1 MDNSI
6 IYNDFY
12 KMPTREVELFQKLAN
27 EQDEDCKRGII
38 QQIHSL
44 RGIYEKDD
52 GTYGVNE
59 ASFVR
64 YILEAFSMLYING
77 SIAFYNFCA
86 HKYEYI
92 GEPEYMAFFKNILDE
107 IDTSLWNSKLEGK
120 YKTRFK
126 REISPRLREWSI
138 PKDWVIFHN
147 GCFNIA
153 DGVFYPGDH
162 PGIHSFNNTGYDY
175 DKDAEAVEFKKFID
189 DIFGGDKDLIN
200 VVQEVLGNTLLY
212 GQNPLQVITIFYS
225 PGRSGKG
232 VLSNI
237 LMKVHGE
244 QNCSATSVSQL
255 SSQFG
260 VSQMFDKVIN
270 ISNENNENLVTDT
283 SIMKTVSGNDLVMVE
298 KKYCDAIPVHI
309 YTKLFISTNSI
320 TFKDSSKGF
329 QERLVPIPFKYTYVD
344 TPKGKNQKKRDNLL
358 EAKLSKEL
366 SGIFNWCYEGLVRLR
381 KSGYHLSKSD
391 AVDKE
396 REYIV
401 STSNPVQLFAKENI
415 KFDSDHRVRKPE
427 VYKRYKEWVANNGVN
442 TGIYQSAQR
451 FYEKFDAILQEQSV
465 SSETKRIQGYDYYV
479 GITLI

>member
-1 MDNSI
+1 MANSI
-6 IYNDFY
+6 VYNDFY
-12 KMPTREVELFQKLAN
+12 KMPTKEVDLFQKLAN
-27 EQDEDCKRGII
+27 EQDEDLKSGII
-38 QQIHSL
+38 RQIHSL

-52 GTYGVNE
+52 GTYGVND
-59 ASFVR
+59 ATFVK
-64 YILEAFSMLYING
+64 YILEAFCMLYISG
-77 SIAFYNFCA
+77 SIAFYNFNT
-86 HKYEYI
+86 HTYEYI
-92 GEPEYMAFFKNILDE
+92 EEPEYMAFFKNLLDE
-107 IDTSLWNSKLEGK
+107 VDASLWHSKLEGR
-120 YKTRFK
+120 YKARFK
-126 REISPRLREWSI
+126 REISPRLREWST
-138 PKDWVIFHN
+138 PKDWVAFRN
-147 GCFNIA
+147 GCFNIT
-153 DGVFYPGDH
+153 DGEFYPGDH

-175 DKDAEAVEFKKFID
+175 DKDAEAVEFKKFIY
-189 DIFGGDKDLIN
+189 DIFGGDKDLIK

-212 GQNPLQVITIFYS
+212 GQNPLQVITIFHS

-244 QNCSATSVSQL
+244 RNCSATSVSQL

-260 VSQMFDKVIN
+260 VAQMFDKVIN

-344 TPKGKNQKKRDNLL
+344 NPKGKHQKKRDNLL

-366 SGIFNWCYEGLVRLR
+366 PGIFNWCYEGLVRLR
-381 KSGYHLSKSD
+381 ESGYRLSKSE

-415 KFDSDHRVRKPE
+415 IFDSEQRVRKPE
-427 VYKRYKEWVANNGVN
+427 VYKRYKAWVTDNGVN

-451 FYEKFDAILQEQSV
+451 FYEKFDAILQERSI
-465 SSETKRIQGYDYYV
+465 SSETKRIQGYEYYV

>member
-1 MDNSI
+1 MSNNI

-12 KMPTREVELFQKLAN
+12 KMPAKEFELFQKLVN
-27 EQDEDCKRGII
+27 EQDEDLKKGII
-38 QQIHSL
+38 RQIHSL

-52 GTYGVNE
+52 GTHGVND
-59 ASFVR
+59 ASFVK
-64 YILEAFSMLYING
+64 YILEAFCMLYISG
-77 SIAFYNFCA
+77 SIAFYNFSA
-86 HKYEYI
+86 HKYEYVD
-92 GEPEYMAFFKNILDE
+92 EPEYMAFFKKLLDE
-107 IDTSLWNSKLEGK
+107 VDTSLWSPKLEGR
-120 YKTRFK
+120 YKARFK

-138 PKDWVIFHN
+138 PKDWVAFRN
-147 GCFNIA
+147 GCFNIS
-153 DGVFYPGDH
+153 DGKFYHGDH

-175 DKDAEAVEFKKFID
+175 DEHAEAVEFKKFID

-212 GQNPLQVITIFYS
+212 GQNPLQIITIFCS

-232 VLSNI
+232 VLSNL
-237 LMKVHGE
+237 LMKLHGE
-244 QNCSATSVSQL
+244 KNCSATSVSQL

-270 ISNENNENLVTDT
+270 ISNENNENVITDT

-329 QERLVPIPFKYTYVD
+329 QERLVPIPFRYTFVEN
-344 TPKGKNQKKRDNLL
+344 PKGKYQKKRDNML

-366 SGIFNWCYEGLVRLR
+366 SGIFNWCYEGLIRLR
-381 KSGYHLSKSD
+381 EAGYHLSNSE
-391 AVDKE
+391 AVDRE
-396 REYIV
+396 RDYIV
-401 STSNPVQLFAKENI
+401 STSNPVQLFVKENI
-415 KFDSDHRVRKPE
+415 VIVPGQKVRKAE
-427 VYKRYKEWVANNGVN
+427 VYKRYKEWVNNNCVN

-451 FYEKFDAILQEQSV
+451 FYEKFNAVIQEKSI
-465 SSETKRIQGYDYYV
+465 SSETKRVQGYDYYV
-479 GITLI
+479 DIDFV

>member
-1 MDNSI
+1 MSNHI
-6 IYNDFY
+6 VYNDFY
-12 KMPTREVELFQKLAN
+12 KMPIKEAELFKKLAS
-27 EQDEDCKRGII
+27 EQDEDLKKGILR
-38 QQIHSL
+38 QIHSL
-44 RGIYEKDD
+44 RGVFERDD
-52 GTYGVNE
+52 GSYGVND
-59 ASFVR
+59 AAFVT
-64 YILEAFSMLYING
+64 YILEAFIMLYING
-77 SIAFYNFCA
+77 SIAFYNFST
-86 HKYEYI
+86 HMYEYLE
-92 GEPEYMAFFKNILDE
+92 EPEIMAFFKNILDE
-107 IDTSLWNSKLEGK
+107 VDPSLWNTKVEGR
-120 YKTRFK
+120 YKARFK

-138 PKDWVIFHN
+138 PKDWVVFRN
-147 GCFNIA
+147 GCFNIV
-153 DGVFYPGDH
+153 DGKFYPGDH

-175 DKDAEAVEFKKFID
+175 EPDSEAVEFKKFIY
-189 DIFGGDKDLIN
+189 DIFGDDEDLIK

-212 GQNPLQVITIFYS
+212 GQNPLQIITMFCS

-260 VSQMFDKVIN
+260 VAQMYDKVIN
-270 ISNENNENLVTDT
+270 ISNENNENTITDT

-298 KKYCDAIPVHI
+298 KKYCNAIPVHI

-329 QERLVPIPFKYTYVD
+329 QERLVPIPFKFTYVD
-344 TPKGKNQKKRDNLL
+344 NPKGKNQKKRDNLL

-381 KSGYHLSKSD
+381 ESGYHLSKSD

-415 KFDSDHRVRKPE
+415 KFDSDQRVRKPE